1 LGLGIFLAVITLAGF
16 LESALIHQPVFVWSF
31 FFGLVLASVVV
42 VSKRVKNWNLTAV
55 LLTIAATFSAYIL
68 VGLVPLQTPDTWW
81 FWMLSGALASVALIL
96 PGISGAFILVLLGKY
111 QETLSTVNALRSGD
125 FSDVWVIFCL
135 AFGAAIGLI
144 LFSRVLSWLFHHHH
158 DYTVA
163 VLIGLMIGSLRKIWP
178 WKQDLDWLID
188 AVTGAYVLD
197 SEGLRVVTKQIN
209 IPPDLSTPEG
219 VTQFVI
225 AIVLML
231 IGMVAVVLLDRVANK
246 KEEELESAIPAEAD

>member
-1 LGLGIFLAVITLAGF
+1 
-16 LESALIHQPVFVWSF
+16 
-31 FFGLVLASVVV
+31 
-42 VSKRVKNWNLTAV
+42 
-55 LLTIAATFSAYIL
+55 
-68 VGLVPLQTPDTWW
+68 
-81 FWMLSGALASVALIL
+81 
-96 PGISGAFILVLLGKY
+96 
-111 QETLSTVNALRSGD
+111 
-125 FSDVWVIFCL
+125 
-135 AFGAAIGLI
+135 
-144 LFSRVLSWLFHHHH
+144 
-158 DYTVA
+158 
-163 VLIGLMIGSLRKIWP
+163 MIGSLRKIWP